1 MVRDMAAADPPVVN
15 SDSPA
20 AIAGPSLVAV
30 DCLDGPP
37 TVVLTYDDG
46 PEPGGTDAVL
56 GALAESGASATFF
69 VLLSRV
75 RRHESLLRDVLASG
89 HEVGLHGPDHRQLTG
104 MDPAAVAQRTRAA
117 KLELED
123 CTGRAVRW
131 FRPPYGRQSALTW
144 RAVADAGLTT
154 VLWNVDCADWLDAAD
169 ETRMR
174 NVQAMNEPGAV
185 VLLHDG
191 FANDIDGVDDG
202 MAPTFDRGELTR
214 RVVAACG
221 AKGYSCSSLGR
232 ALTTGGPIER
242 VQFDGWQ

>member
-1 MVRDMAAADPPVVN
+1 MAAADAPVVA
-15 SDSPA
+15 SDSA
-20 AIAGPSLVAV
+20 EALAGPSLVAV

-56 GALAESGASATFF
+56 GALAECGASATFF

-75 RRHESLLRDVLASG
+75 RRHESLIHDVLASG
-89 HEVGLHGPDHRQLTG
+89 HEVGLHGPDHRQLVG
-104 MDPAAVAQRTRAA
+104 MDPTDVTSRTRAA
-117 KLELED
+117 KLELEER
-123 CTGRAVRW
+123 TGRAVRW

-154 VLWNVDCADWLDAAD
+154 VLWTVDCADWLDATH
-169 ETRMR
+169 ETRMQ
-174 NVQAMNEPGAV
+174 NVQAMTEPGAV

-202 MAPTFDRGELTR
+202 MAPTLDRGELTR
-214 RVVAACG
+214 RVIAACG
-221 AKGYSCSSLGR
+221 AKGYHCSSLGR
-232 ALTTGGPIER
+232 ALATGSPIER
-242 VQFDGWQ
+242 PRPDG